1 MLKKSN
7 VLYGKAIA
15 EKVMNEVA
23 EEVQELKA
31 RGIVPLLMTVEVG
44 ENAASRVYVTS
55 QRRSAES
62 IGINFELMEYAA
74 GTSQKR
80 LFNIIKNIDEDSY
93 INGVILQMPLPE
105 HIDAKLA
112 QWAIPTRKDI
122 EGVTPYNLGRM
133 FLGVPG
139 LMPCT
144 AQAIVAMIKSTGVD
158 LKGKEVTIVGH
169 SDIVGKPT
177 AIMLL
182 HEQATVTMCHV
193 ATAERGL
200 LEDHVRRAE
209 ILVVAVGKPD
219 VIKGEWIKPGAIVI
233 DAGINTVDDKIVG
246 DVEFEAARERAA
258 FITPVPGGVGAV
270 TVAYLMK
277 NTVEAV
283 RWQTS
288 EDLGEK

>member
-1 MLKKSN
+1 MKKSN
-7 VLYGKAIA
+7 ILYGKGIA
-15 EKVMNEVA
+15 EKVMNQVRLDVA
-23 EEVQELKA
+23 KLKT
-31 RGIVPLLMTVEVG
+31 RGIIPLLCSVEVG

-62 IGINFELMEYAA
+62 AGINFELMELAA

-80 LFNIIKNIDEDSY
+80 LSGIIKNIDEDSY
-93 INGVILQMPLPE
+93 INGVILQMPLPG
-105 HIDAKLA
+105 HVDAKLA
-112 QWAIPTRKDI
+112 QWAIPTRKDV

-144 AQAIVAMIKSTGVD
+144 AQAIVAMIKSTGID
-158 LKGKEVTIVGH
+158 LKGREVTIVGH

-177 AIMLL
+177 AVMLL

-193 ATAERGL
+193 ATAERGM

-209 ILVVAVGKPD
+209 VLVVAVGKPN

-233 DAGINTVDDKIVG
+233 DAGINTIENKIVG
-246 DVEFEAARERAA
+246 DVEFEAGRERAGC
-258 FITPVPGGVGAV
+258 ITPVPGGVGAV

-277 NTVEAV
+277 NTVDAV
-283 RWQTS
+283 RWQYS
-288 EDLGEK
+288 EDLGEE